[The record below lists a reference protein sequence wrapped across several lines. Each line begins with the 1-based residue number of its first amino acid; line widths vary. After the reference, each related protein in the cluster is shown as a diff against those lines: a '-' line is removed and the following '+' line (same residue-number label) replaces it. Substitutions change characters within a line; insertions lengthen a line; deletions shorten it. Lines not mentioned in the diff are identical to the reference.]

1 VSQARWSFLLKRMC
15 VVLTTKKRCSGSLI
29 VKLSTLWYVGFQ
41 SFFFLSYFFLEFDE
55 FIFSFQ
61 ETYSNRLKERYED
74 DLLTHSDINPDLW
87 LEVGSFDGPNGNQ
100 VYRLSNTTTE
110 NLRTTLSALTVRCS
124 QSIMSIQTPKFTA
137 ILDQWIQDRTTHL
150 NDKYERLTA
159 NYE

>member
-1 VSQARWSFLLKRMC
+1 MKLFVETHVRSDDCEKEMQQLVNSQAQHFVIFWFS
-15 VVLTTKKRCSGSLI
+15 I
-29 VKLSTLWYVGFQ
+29 I
-41 SFFFLSYFFLEFDE
+41 FFLSYFFLEFDE

-61 ETYSNRLKERYED
+61 KTYSNQLKERYED

-137 ILDQWIQDRTTHL
+137 IFRPMDTGSD
-150 NDKYERLTA
+150 NPS
-159 NYE
+159 